1 MGNTE
6 ALTVIVSLSVFM
18 LGTVLAVVWYLGGR
32 IDRLD
37 DRLTGS
43 ISQLNGT
50 VNRLAE
56 DVAVLKA
63 TH

>member
-1 MGNTE
+1 MSSTG
-6 ALTVIVSLSVFM
+6 ALTGIVSLSVLM
-18 LGTVLAVVWYLGGR
+18 LGTVLALGWYLGGR

-43 ISQLNGT
+43 ISQLTAT
-50 VNRLAE
+50 VRRLAA

-63 TH
+63 TR